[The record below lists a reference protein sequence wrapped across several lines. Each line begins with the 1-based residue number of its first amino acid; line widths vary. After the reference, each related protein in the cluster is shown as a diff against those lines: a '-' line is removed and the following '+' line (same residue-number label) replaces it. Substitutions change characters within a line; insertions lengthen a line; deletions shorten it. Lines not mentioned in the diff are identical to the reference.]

1 MFGMVPQFIGSAKN
15 VKDVAPF
22 VTKTPPIP
30 PSIST
35 EPASV
40 RFVRPI
46 ERKDVSDY
54 FASRRGDSLFTVES
68 RQKTASLWET
78 TISGTHYRL
87 AVPAPGPWGTDD
99 TGRPV
104 SKPVVPDSGV
114 VFRDPTP
121 EFVYQTLTGPYVQVL
136 DGVVIVRQ
144 PTGTTLSTGNSITL
158 PNVDVI
164 DISPNRD
171 FALVSTCDWAPDYKE
186 EKFKGGFKLA
196 LADMKSGSMRTIP
209 LTGDSPFWEGALM
222 YAEGAM
228 ISPTEAVFLVSP
240 DSFRRPTFPPPF
252 CFVIEFEVWKVLTH
266 VDLETGKVTRLKCVR
281 TKVGAPIFAIG
292 RKRQVVYSDASS
304 KFSVVE
310 IGVPKLHNR
319 NR

>member
-1 MFGMVPQFIGSAKN
+1 MFGMVPQFIGSDKN

-40 RFVRPI
+40 RFVRSI
-46 ERKDVSDY
+46 QRKDVSDY
-54 FASRRGDSLFTVES
+54 LASRRGDSLFTVE
-68 RQKTASLWET
+68 RHQKAAHLWET
-78 TISGTHYRL
+78 KVSGTHHRL
-87 AVPAPGPWGTDD
+87 SSAARGPWGTDD
-99 TGRPV
+99 KGGPM
-104 SKPVVPDSGV
+104 SKPVVPDPGV
-114 VFRDPTP
+114 VVRDPTP
-121 EFVYQTLTGPYVQVL
+121 EFAYQTLTGPYVQVI

-164 DISPNRD
+164 DISPNRK

-196 LADMKSGSMRTIP
+196 LAEMKTGSMRTIP

-222 YAEGAM
+222 YAEGTM

-252 CFVIEFEVWKVLTH
+252 YGVIEFEVWKVLTH
-266 VDLETGKVTRLKCVR
+266 VDLETGEVTRLKCVR

-292 RKRQVVYSDASS
+292 RERQVVYSDASS

>member
-1 MFGMVPQFIGSAKN
+1 MFGMVPQFIGSDKN
-15 VKDVAPF
+15 VKDFAPF

-40 RFVRPI
+40 RFVRSI
-46 ERKDVSDY
+46 QRKDVSDY

-68 RQKTASLWET
+68 PQKTASLWET
-78 TISGTHYRL
+78 TVSGTHHRL
-87 AVPAPGPWGTDD
+87 SAPEPRSWGTDAA
-99 TGRPV
+99 GRPV

-114 VFRDPTP
+114 VVRDPTP
-121 EFVYQTLTGPYVQVL
+121 EFAYKTLTGPYVQVL

-144 PTGTTLSTGNSITL
+144 PTGTILSTGNSITL

-164 DISPNRD
+164 DISPNRK

-196 LADMKSGSMRTIP
+196 LADTKTGSMRTIP

-252 CFVIEFEVWKVLTH
+252 CGVIEFEVWKVLTH
-266 VDLETGKVTRLKCVR
+266 VDLETGEVTRLKCVR

-292 RKRQVVYSDASS
+292 RERQVVYSDYSG